1 MKTNIE
7 VVSSFLAAAIWAD
20 GEFDEFEKEFVNDLS
35 KDLEQPKLV
44 EALGKEIKATEAMSE
59 EQLAD
64 YLEKASKN
72 VDKEEREGVLALC
85 LQLMCADAFLATTE
99 VENFFSFAEFLGVN
113 EDTANAMLDEFVE
126 ENVELIIED

>member
-44 EALGKEIKATEAMSE
+44 EVLGKEIKATEAMSE

-64 YLEKASKN
+64 YLERASKN

-126 ENVELIIED
+126 ENEELIIED

>member
-126 ENVELIIED
+126 ENEELIIED

>member
-44 EALGKEIKATEAMSE
+44 EVLGKEIKATEAMSE

-85 LQLMCADAFLATTE
+85 LQLMCADAFLAATE

-126 ENVELIIED
+126 ENEELIIED